1 MFEQLAPFW
10 LHRCQRYL
18 KSIGCEPLQLP
29 GSAWSV
35 SPLRAVPEMVGGDA
49 LDGAVACE
57 LAPAPAASPSRTT
70 IASVPAIPS
79 VAPRSAERFFAAS
92 SMVEP
97 PSSEL
102 PSGGGTPPAAK
113 SGAVAAAFYRPLTK
127 LFLRTDTLDG
137 VGQVRG

>member
-35 SPLRAVPEMVGGDA
+35 SPFRAVPEIVGGDV
-49 LDGAVACE
+49 LDGGVACE
-57 LAPAPAASPSRTT
+57 LASAPAARPSRTT
-70 IASVPAIPS
+70 SPSAPATPS
-79 VAPRSAERFFAAS
+79 DAPKSAERFFVAS

-97 PSSEL
+97 PSSEMPL
-102 PSGGGTPPAAK
+102 LDWTPPTLET
-113 SGAVAAAFYRPLTK
+113 GAVAA
-127 LFLRTDTLDG
+127 
-137 VGQVRG
+137 